1 VNSVAL
7 QRRLGVLTGLVF
19 ALLVAAGAPLWLA
32 WRAPAGPAA
41 PAAAV
46 EASLPGV
53 VVDLKDD
60 ATEQDV
66 ARLESATGLD
76 LAENSDHS
84 QAARLMRA
92 DVDADERERALAAL
106 RADPAVEAAEAEYLY
121 RLPVDVATRVPEP
134 VGSSEVLEPPVKGLW
149 MPDDPRFR
157 EQWNFRE
164 IGMPKAWDVTRG
176 KGVVVAVIDTGVA
189 FETDDHGC
197 YQAKD
202 FGRTGFAPGFDFIHD
217 NAHPND
223 DQGHGTHVAG
233 TIAESTNNG
242 EGCAGIAP
250 EARIMPLKVL
260 SREGS
265 GTLGDIA
272 DAIRYAADHGAD
284 VINMSLGGPF
294 PSAILHSACQ
304 YAHKKGVTIV
314 CAAGNS
320 GQEGVGYPAAFP
332 ECIAVSSVGPGG
344 NRASYSSYGP
354 QVAIAA
360 PGGDKNQ
367 GASAGVLQNSV
378 INGEDD
384 YYSLQGT
391 SMASPHVAG
400 VAALLIS
407 QGVKGPAAV
416 KAALQKSAKPKAP
429 KKEYGAGLL
438 DAAAAVGSA
447 GSLAVQRPV
456 WPMLSLFTIAL
467 CVALGIMRRR
477 LAGTP
482 GYPYGAAV
490 ALALGLLGPD
500 WLTRTFGYDSQINMI
515 GHSLIIPALLL
526 TELESRASL
535 RWLAIFAVSLS
546 AHLVWDL
553 RWNTAPFPALA
564 DWQTELWL
572 GANTVAGGIVTLVAL
587 VRARRA
593 EG

>member
-1 VNSVAL
+1 MAL
-7 QRRLGVLTGLVF
+7 HRRSGVLTGLIFV
-19 ALLVAAGAPLWLA
+19 LLAVAAAPLWLA
-32 WRAPAGPAA
+32 WRAPAAPREPAVLA
-41 PAAAV
+41 T
-46 EASLPGV
+46 LPGV

-66 ARLESATGLD
+66 ARLESATGVD
-76 LAENSDHS
+76 LELNSPS
-84 QAARLMRA
+84 SLAAQLMRA
-92 DVDADERERALAAL
+92 DVDAEERERVLAAL
-106 RADPAVEAAEAEYLY
+106 RDDPAVESAEAEYVY
-121 RLPVDVATRVPEP
+121 RLPVEAATRVPAPLGSLAAPELP
-134 VGSSEVLEPPVKGLW
+134 VRGLW
-149 MPDDPRFR
+149 TPDDPRFR

-164 IGMPKAWDVTRG
+164 IGMQKAWEVTRG
-176 KGVVVAVIDTGVA
+176 KGVVIAVIDTGVA

-202 FGRTGFAPGFDFIHD
+202 FGRTGFVPGFDFIHN

-250 EARIMPLKVL
+250 EATIMPLKVL
-260 SREGS
+260 SKDGFGS
-265 GTLGDIA
+265 LGDIA
-272 DAIRYAADHGAD
+272 DAVRYAADHGAD

-294 PSAILHSACQ
+294 PSAILHSAVQ
-304 YAHKKGVTIV
+304 YAYKKGVTIV

-344 NRASYSSYGP
+344 KLAPYSSYGS

-360 PGGDKNQ
+360 PGGDKSL
-367 GASAGVLQNSV
+367 GANAGVLQNSV
-378 INGEDD
+378 INNEDD

-407 QGVKGPAAV
+407 QGVKGPAEV
-416 KAALQKSAKPKAP
+416 KAALQKAAKPKSP
-429 KKEYGAGLL
+429 KKQYGAGLL
-438 DAAAAVGSA
+438 DAAAAVGRA
-447 GSLAVQRPV
+447 GSLVVQRPV

-467 CVALGIMRRR
+467 CVALGITRRR

-500 WLTRTFGYDSQINMI
+500 WLIAYFGYDSQINMI
-515 GHSLIIPALLL
+515 GHSLVLPALLL
-526 TELESRASL
+526 TEVESRAAL
-535 RWLAIFAVSLS
+535 RWVAVFAISLA
-546 AHLVWDL
+546 AHLLWDL

-564 DWQTELWL
+564 DWQAELWL
-572 GANTVAGGIVTLVAL
+572 MANVVAGGIVALVAL
-587 VRARRA
+587 ARTRHA
-593 EG
+593 DA